1 MLKLNTY
8 LTTTMDHIAYPIT
21 CYTDTEEIG
30 LSDEIILPQV
40 YFRTL
45 IEEFEA
51 EPVLYLHLI
60 YNQKSYLVT
69 IGHAHDVAENIIFVP
84 QWILDIIHYTDNATI
99 RIEKANDEIPIAS
112 KIVVKPLDPMAFD
125 TDMIACFE
133 TAFTNLHSIRE
144 HITIPVFLP
153 NGDKI
158 FAYVE
163 SVEPG
168 GHARIVSGE
177 VDVEFVND
185 FMETDADIAEDLQEP
200 VVHVEELTAEQ
211 RRQIIRDSW
220 INRIQNNAT
229 MQ

>member
-1 MLKLNTY
+1 MSHISY
-8 LTTTMDHIAYPIT
+8 IAYPIT

-30 LSDEIILPQV
+30 LTDEIILPQV

-45 IEEFEA
+45 IEEFED
-51 EPVLYLHLI
+51 EHVLYLHLI
-60 YNQKSYLVT
+60 YNQERYLVT
-69 IGHAHDVAENIIFVP
+69 IGHAHDIAENIVFIP
-84 QWILDIIHYTDNATI
+84 QWILDAIHYTDNTTPI
-99 RIEKANDEIPIAS
+99 RIEKVIDEFPIETIPIAT

-158 FAYVE
+158 FAYIE
-163 SVEPG
+163 SVQPSG
-168 GHARIVSGE
+168 CARIVSGE
-177 VDVEFVND
+177 VDVEFLND
-185 FMETDADIAEDLQEP
+185 FIDTNI
-200 VVHVEELTAEQ
+200 VEELSEPDVNVVELTSEQ

-220 INRIQNNAT
+220 ANRMQNNAT